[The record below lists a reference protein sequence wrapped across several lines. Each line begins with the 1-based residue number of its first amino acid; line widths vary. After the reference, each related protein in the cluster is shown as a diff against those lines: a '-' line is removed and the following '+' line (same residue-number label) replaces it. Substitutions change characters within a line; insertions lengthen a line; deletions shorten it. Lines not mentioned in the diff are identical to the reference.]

1 MQRNNSAGRAG
12 TWFNRCR
19 TLNQQRLR
27 PERGA
32 QSPSQGYGETS
43 PKLRA
48 RRAPRES
55 ERGWGPASI
64 EE

>member
-1 MQRNNSAGRAG
+1 LRRAEVS
-12 TWFNRCR
+12 
-19 TLNQQRLR
+19 LNVAQSPARQRLR

-32 QSPSQGYGETS
+32 KFRLRHGYGETS
-43 PKLRA
+43 PKLEER

-64 EE
+64 D